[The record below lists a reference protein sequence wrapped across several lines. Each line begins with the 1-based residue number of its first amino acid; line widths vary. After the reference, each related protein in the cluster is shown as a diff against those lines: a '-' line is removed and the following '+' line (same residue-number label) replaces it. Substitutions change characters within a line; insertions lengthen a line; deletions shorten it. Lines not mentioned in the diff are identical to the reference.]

1 MHHCGVQFDLWDPVL
16 LKRGEMTSISGS
28 LSLHSP
34 LWFLFG
40 LNIALWFA

>member
-1 MHHCGVQFDLWDPVL
+1 LWCAVRFVGSGAI
-16 LKRGEMTSISGS
+16 KKWRNGFSAGS
-28 LSLHSP
+28 LSLHSL